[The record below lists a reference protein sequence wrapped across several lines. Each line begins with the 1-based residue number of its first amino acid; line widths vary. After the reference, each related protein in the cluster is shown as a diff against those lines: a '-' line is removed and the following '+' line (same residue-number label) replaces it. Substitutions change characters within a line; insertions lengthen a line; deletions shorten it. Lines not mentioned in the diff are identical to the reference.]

1 MDTFTSA
8 RGVTLLE
15 LLVTLG
21 IMTIATT
28 TALFG
33 FNRSLAG
40 WRLDAAARQ
49 IVMDL
54 RVTRVRAMAE
64 STDRRLRFAPG
75 TTYQPQR
82 KAGGGTYVDDGPA
95 MPFAPGIRV
104 VSCTGAGSSISFR
117 PAGYTGAFGTIT
129 LTDERAQLR
138 RVIVDIAGRARIQ

>member
-1 MDTFTSA
+1 MHPNASH

-15 LLVTLG
+15 LLTVLS
-21 IMTIATT
+21 IMAVGTS

-40 WRLDAAARQ
+40 WRLNAAARQ
-49 IVMDL
+49 VVLDL

-82 KAGGGTYVDDGPA
+82 KNDGTYVDDGIA
-95 MPFAPGIRV
+95 TAFTPGIRV

-117 PAGYTGAFGTIT
+117 PAGYAGAFGTIT
-129 LTDERAQLR
+129 LADEHARER
-138 RVIVDIAGRARIQ
+138 RVTVDIAGRARIQ